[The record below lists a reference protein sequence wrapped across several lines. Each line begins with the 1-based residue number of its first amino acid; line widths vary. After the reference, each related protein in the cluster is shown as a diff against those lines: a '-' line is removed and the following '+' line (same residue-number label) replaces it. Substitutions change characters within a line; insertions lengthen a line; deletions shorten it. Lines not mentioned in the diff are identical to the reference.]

1 MTLGA
6 DGLWH
11 TVAVLT
17 RSLTPYLSDG
27 ECSILGHSGVLDVE
41 STRGIFYDFNSV
53 VKRDM
58 GARGNW
64 SALGKLFLLS

>member
-11 TVAVLT
+11 TVAALT

-27 ECSILGHSGVLDVE
+27 ECSILGHSRVLNVE
-41 STRGIFYDFNSV
+41 STRGNFYDFNSI
-53 VKRDM
+53 VKRDI

-64 SALGKLFLLS
+64 STLGKLFLVS